1 MVFLFILMKNLLEI
15 CPESCIHPVVD
26 DGVDAGVGHSQPVE
40 EEVDVADVGLP
51 CDSGVV
57 VGIYEVDV
65 VGCPAYDEYQYH
77 YAKHFYNLKCTILLF
92 FKKMTTILPFSYS
105 CYV

>member
-1 MVFLFILMKNLLEI
+1 MVFLFFLMKNLLEI

-26 DGVDAGVGHSQPVE
+26 DGVDAGVGHGQPVE

-57 VGIYEVDV
+57 V
-65 VGCPAYDEYQYH
+65 
-77 YAKHFYNLKCTILLF
+77 
-92 FKKMTTILPFSYS
+92 
-105 CYV
+105 